1 MEAFKSILTSKVII
15 TNVVTAVAS
24 IAAVWGFNL
33 APETQATV
41 VTVIVALGAV
51 ISSGFRVSSTQQLT
65 GSAEVAQAANHVVAV
80 DKIPPKQALVVA
92 KAKVKAKEH
101 GRA

>member
-1 MEAFKSILTSKVII
+1 MEAFKSIITSKVII

-24 IAAVWGFNL
+24 IAAIWGFNL

-41 VTVIVALGAV
+41 VTVIVALGA
-51 ISSGFRVSSTQQLT
+51 ILSSGFRVSSTQQLT
-65 GSAEVAQAANHVVAV
+65 GSAEVADIANTKVAQG
-80 DKIPPKQALVVA
+80 IPPNAALISA